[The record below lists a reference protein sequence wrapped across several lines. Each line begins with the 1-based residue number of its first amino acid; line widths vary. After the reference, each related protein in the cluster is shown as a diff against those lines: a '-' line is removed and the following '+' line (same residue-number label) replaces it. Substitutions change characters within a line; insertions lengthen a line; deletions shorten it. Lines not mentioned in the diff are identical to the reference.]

1 MITSHFKSSLLEIPN
16 ALAIFSKVERVGF
29 IRPFSM
35 LLIYALSTLKAVAR
49 SPCDIFFFK
58 RSFLRFSPSFF
69 PDDINTYYENLHS
82 FARVQYNAYMSA
94 PNSPKTKSVANGK
107 FLPKP
112 LLFHLRHPNS
122 KANEPKFCKILF
134 PKNSFAK
141 TSSALF
147 RHLPEYLEGRTPK
160 EKHPFLFQKKF
171 HPRPIKKARSVFLS
185 GLPRLCEA
193 VAEPYERTRQFRA
206 TTRSARA
213 ISRHQGC
220 FQNTFELCT
229 MNTAKI
235 WNHKKRIKRGRADLK

>member
-94 PNSPKTKSVANGK
+94 PNSPKTKRGANGK

-122 KANEPKFCKILF
+122 KTNEPKFWQIFVHRFSTRIPSVSPLEKPDL
-134 PKNSFAK
+134 A
-141 TSSALF
+141 
-147 RHLPEYLEGRTPK
+147 RHHHTK
-160 EKHPFLFQKKF
+160 QKKRK
-171 HPRPIKKARSVFLS
+171 PPPNKKECVVAR
-185 GLPRLCEA
+185 
-193 VAEPYERTRQFRA
+193 
-206 TTRSARA
+206 
-213 ISRHQGC
+213 
-220 FQNTFELCT
+220 
-229 MNTAKI
+229 
-235 WNHKKRIKRGRADLK
+235 RGRGGTAEAEGK